1 MSQVILTHNSLN
13 YRRRHSSFNVGQLK
27 TFFMIVAMGITISFL
42 SVMMLVHF
50 NQVSTRG
57 YTIKYLE
64 VQRQELIQKNEIIQ
78 NDLLERKALTMLSAT
93 DKANSM
99 VKPGKVTYVSGYS
112 AIAQK

>member
-1 MSQVILTHNSLN
+1 MSQVILARNTIN
-13 YRRRHSSFNVGQLK
+13 YRRRHASYNFGQLK
-27 TFFMIVAMGITISFL
+27 TFLMIVSMGITISFL

-64 VQRQELIQKNEIIQ
+64 VKRQELIEQNEIIQ
-78 NDLLERKALTMLSAT
+78 NNLLEKKALTMLSVT

-99 VKPGKVTYVSGYS
+99 HKPSDVHYVSGYS
-112 AIAQK
+112 AIAKK

>member
-1 MSQVILTHNSLN
+1 MSQVMLTHNSIN
-13 YRRRHSSFNVGQLK
+13 YRRRHSSFNAGQLK
-27 TFFMIVAMGITISFL
+27 TFFMIVGMGITISFL

-64 VQRQELIQKNEIIQ
+64 VQRQELVEQNEIIQ
-78 NDLLERKALTMLSAT
+78 KDLLEKKALSVLAAT

-99 VKPGKVTYVSGYS
+99 VKPGSVAYVSGYS
-112 AIAQK
+112 AIASK

>member
-1 MSQVILTHNSLN
+1 MSQVMLTRNSIN
-13 YRRRHSSFNVGQLK
+13 YRRRRSSYDSGQLK
-27 TFFMIVAMGITISFL
+27 TFLMIVSMGITISFL

-64 VQRQELIQKNEIIQ
+64 VQRQELVEQNEIIQ
-78 NDLLERKALTMLSAT
+78 KDLLEKKALTELAAT

-99 VKPGKVTYVSGYS
+99 IKPGSVAYVSGYS